1 MGGAAMKPDI
11 EAIRKRADE
20 VVQIKETFLFAQKA
34 GELIDPHLF
43 DLLAYVDS
51 LEAVAEAARKYCQ
64 KANNDC
70 VCCEASYLYDA
81 LQRLD
86 GDGQ

>member
-1 MGGAAMKPDI
+1 MKPDI
-11 EAIRKRADE
+11 EAIRAKAE
-20 VVQIKETFLFAQKA
+20 KVVQIKETFLFAQKA

-43 DLLAYVDS
+43 DLLAYIDR

-81 LQRLD
+81 LGRPEED
-86 GDGQ
+86 G